1 MSTPTA
7 WQEHAAKALRSKVK
21 ERDLL
26 VEVRALAEG
35 LGWLVY
41 HTWNSRHSPAGLPDL
56 LMVKGHRLIVA
67 ELKTVTGKVSEAQRQ
82 WLTALA
88 RVQTV
93 DAMVIRPGSDYSE
106 LIEVLR

>member
-1 MSTPTA
+1 MTKPLTGPPLS
-7 WQEHAAKALRSKVK
+7 

-26 VEVRALAEG
+26 AEVRALAEG
-35 LGWLVY
+35 MGWLVY
-41 HTWNSRHSPAGLPDL
+41 HTWDSRHSPKGLPDL
-56 LMVKGHRLIVA
+56 LMVKGHRLIAA
-67 ELKTVTGKVSEAQRQ
+67 ELKAQKGKVTDEQEQ
-82 WLTALA
+82 WLRALA